1 MSHAGRCYCG
11 AVRYALSGEPNVVAL
26 CHCSDCQRSAG
37 APAVSWAMFPEEA
50 LTVTQ
55 GQPKSINGS
64 GGAVRSFCPDC
75 GSGLFYY
82 NAVNLPGIVDVQ
94 TATLDD
100 PAALAPKVQI
110 QTADRLDWMRHLDQ
124 LPEFERFPE

>member
-11 AVRYALSGEPNVVAL
+11 AIRYELSGEPNVVAL
-26 CHCSDCQRSAG
+26 CHCRDCQRSAG
-37 APAVSWAMFPEEA
+37 APAVTWAMFPAEA
-50 LTVTQ
+50 LSVTQ
-55 GQPKSINGS
+55 GEPKSINGS

-94 TATLDD
+94 TATLDN
-100 PAALAPKVQI
+100 PESLPPQVQI
-110 QTADRLDWMRHLDQ
+110 QTAERQGWVAHLDQ
-124 LPEFERFPE
+124 LPEFERFPA